1 MSYLPHTPEERE
13 AMLEAIGVSTVDDL
27 FSNVPEPLRS
37 GPLQIPEGMSEM
49 EVLRLLN
56 TLASENVSLS
66 TRPAFLGG
74 GAYHHYIP
82 SAVGAITG
90 RSEFYTAY
98 TPYQAEVSQ
107 GTLQAMYEYQTM
119 VAELTGLD
127 ISNASLYDAATA
139 ITEACTIAINETGRD
154 RIVVM
159 GGLNPEYRRV
169 LETYM
174 HAQGFEITDAPEE
187 WVAEPGHLHA
197 VLDDTVAGVI
207 AQSPNFWGAL
217 EPMAQLTEA
226 AHHHGALMIAV
237 GNPLS
242 MAILSPPGEYAAD
255 IAVGCGQPFGIP
267 LSYGGPYLGI
277 IAARSGLERRL
288 PGRIAGETVDND
300 GNRGFVLTLQAR
312 EQHIRR
318 ERATSNICTNHQ
330 LMALAATVHLALLGK
345 EGIRD
350 LAGQCVQR
358 AHYAARRLCE
368 ISGFSL
374 AFDAPYFNEFV
385 LRTPVPAA
393 EVNRFLLGRGIV
405 GGIDLG
411 MLSEDMRDC
420 LLLAFTEMNS
430 REQID
435 DLVTTLG
442 ELQPQTAAE
451 FVAGATGGV
460 S

>member
-174 HAQGFEITDAPEE
+174 HA
-187 WVAEPGHLHA
+187 
-197 VLDDTVAGVI
+197 
-207 AQSPNFWGAL
+207 
-217 EPMAQLTEA
+217 
-226 AHHHGALMIAV
+226 
-237 GNPLS
+237 
-242 MAILSPPGEYAAD
+242 
-255 IAVGCGQPFGIP
+255 
-267 LSYGGPYLGI
+267 
-277 IAARSGLERRL
+277 
-288 PGRIAGETVDND
+288 
-300 GNRGFVLTLQAR
+300 
-312 EQHIRR
+312 
-318 ERATSNICTNHQ
+318 
-330 LMALAATVHLALLGK
+330 
-345 EGIRD
+345 
-350 LAGQCVQR
+350 
-358 AHYAARRLCE
+358 
-368 ISGFSL
+368 
-374 AFDAPYFNEFV
+374 
-385 LRTPVPAA
+385 
-393 EVNRFLLGRGIV
+393 
-405 GGIDLG
+405 LG
-411 MLSEDMRDC
+411 ML
-420 LLLAFTEMNS
+420 
-430 REQID
+430 
-435 DLVTTLG
+435 
-442 ELQPQTAAE
+442 
-451 FVAGATGGV
+451 
-460 S
+460 